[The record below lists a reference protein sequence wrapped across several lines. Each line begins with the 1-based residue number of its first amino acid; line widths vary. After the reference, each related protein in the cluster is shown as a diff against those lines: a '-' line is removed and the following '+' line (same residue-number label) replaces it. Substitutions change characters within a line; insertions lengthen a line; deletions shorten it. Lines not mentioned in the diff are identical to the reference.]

1 MGLGWLPYL
10 AAAFIFSSLISYLL
24 LLFRFNDLVSS
35 AQVLQANRAYNEN
48 DVVLMRSKINIILK
62 LYLHSEIPPRLR
74 VKGIPTP
81 LWAFAKKH
89 FSHKNSESTS

>member
-1 MGLGWLPYL
+1 MGLGWLPYIV
-10 AAAFIFSSLISYLL
+10 AAFVFSLLISYLL

-35 AQVLQANRAYNEN
+35 ARVLQANRAYNEN
-48 DVVLMRSKINIILK
+48 DVVLLRSKINIILK

-89 FSHKNSESTS
+89 FFHQNSES